1 LKKSGLDGS
10 FIFMFDLFR
19 SRQKTVRYI
28 LGGLLM
34 IVALSMVITLI
45 PGYGSTTGSSSDTTT
60 LANVAGQKV
69 TVDQVQRS
77 VQQLVRAGRLPGD
90 MVDVY
95 VPQFIDQ
102 MIRETAALHEFQSLG
117 LTVTDDEVLTGLM
130 SAYPQFFQNGAL
142 VAKDQLEAVLA
153 QQNQSLPDAIEDM
166 RKSLLIR
173 KVQNMLLAT
182 AIVTPKELNDE
193 LVRKNEKVKVDYIAF
208 PAAKLRDEVKPT
220 PEEIRAYFDAH
231 RAQYTI
237 PEKRAFQVL
246 VVDQAKVEDSLVISD
261 AQLRAAYSANMDN
274 FRMPERV
281 KVRHI
286 LVKTTG
292 KSDAEKKQLLA
303 KANDI
308 LDQLKKGAKFGELVK
323 QYSDDTGTK
332 DQGGEMWIVRGQ
344 TVPEFEKAA
353 FSLKP
358 SELSGIVTTEYGYH
372 ILQVLEK
379 EPPHVKPFEEV
390 KAGLAADLKKE
401 GVTEK
406 VQSLG
411 DQVHAALEKSPGSA
425 AEIAK
430 QFNVELVTVPNGGP
444 GEPIPTLGA
453 SPEIDG
459 ALAGMKKNDVSPVL
473 ALPANRLAVVVLN
486 DRTPARQAEFN
497 EVEARVRENFIMD
510 KAQAMAIERAKAATE
525 RLKAGEDI
533 DQVAKSMKLDV
544 THPPEFGRADSIE
557 GLGAASYLMDA
568 FTKPVGAV
576 LGPVMIQG
584 RDVVA
589 KVIEKK
595 APDAA
600 TMARDREA
608 LLPQLKQRKAV
619 AEYDLFMDSMLAK
632 LVAQGKV
639 KKYPDAIKRAV
650 ASLRQ

>member
-1 LKKSGLDGS
+1 
-10 FIFMFDLFR
+10 MFDLFR
-19 SRQKTVRYI
+19 SRQKAVRYI
-28 LGGLLM
+28 LGAMLM
-34 IVALSMVITLI
+34 LGALSMVITLI
-45 PGYGSTTGSSSDTTT
+45 PGYGSTTGSSADTTT
-60 LANVAGQKV
+60 LANVGGQKL
-69 TVDQVQRS
+69 TVDQVQRN
-77 VQQLVRAGRLPGD
+77 VQQLVRSGRLPGD

-102 MIRETAALHEFQSLG
+102 MIRETAALHEFEGMG

-142 VAKDQLEAVLA
+142 VAKDQLESVLA
-153 QQNQSLPDAIEDM
+153 QQGQSLQDAIEDM

-182 AIVTPKELNDE
+182 AVVSPKEVDE
-193 LVRKNEKVKVDYIAF
+193 ALVKKDEKVKIDYIAF
-208 PAAKLRDEVKPT
+208 PPAKFRDEVKPA

-231 RAQYTI
+231 RGNYTI

-286 LVKTTG
+286 LVKTTD
-292 KSDAEKKQLLA
+292 KSDADKKQALA

-308 LDQLKKGAKFGELVK
+308 LKQVKSGGNFPDLVK
-323 QYSDDTGTK
+323 KYSDDTGTK

-344 TVPEFEKAA
+344 TVPEFEKVA

-358 SELSGIVTTEYGYH
+358 SEISGIVSTEYGYH
-372 ILQVLEK
+372 IVQVLEK
-379 EPPHVKPFEEV
+379 EAPHVKPFEEV
-390 KAGLAADLKKE
+390 KAGLAADLKKD

-406 VQSLG
+406 VQTLG

-430 QFNVELVTVPNGGP
+430 QFNVDLVTVPKNGP
-444 GEPIPTLGA
+444 GEPIPTLGT

-459 ALAGMKKNDVSPVL
+459 ALAGMKKNDVSQIL
-473 ALPANRLAVVVLN
+473 TLPANRLAIVVLN
-486 DRTPARQAEFN
+486 DRTPARPADFD
-497 EVEARVRENFIMD
+497 EVKDQVRDNVIND
-510 KAQAMAIERAKAATE
+510 KATAIANDRAKAAAE
-525 RLKAGEDI
+525 RLKAGENMDT
-533 DQVAKSMKLDV
+533 VAKSLKLDFSQ
-544 THPPEFGRADSIE
+544 PPEFTRADSVE
-557 GLGAASYLMDA
+557 GLGAATYVSDA
-568 FTKPVGAV
+568 FTKPVGTV
-576 LGPVMIQG
+576 FGPVMIQG
-584 RDVVA
+584 RNVLCKVVA
-589 KVIEKK
+589 KQ
-595 APDAA
+595 APNPAV
-600 TMARDREA
+600 MAQEREA
-608 LLPQLKQRKAV
+608 LLPQLKQKKAV

-632 LVAQGKV
+632 LVSQGKV